1 MDPDFSNIVTHAR
14 QKQPQVKTSVQVQ
27 MWPWLPEIMGKTEQ
41 IDTHVSILHMF
52 LQLFTF

>member
-41 IDTHVSILHMF
+41 IDTHVSILDMF